1 MEWPWPPHLLAES
14 SFSKEIRK
22 MLQPSITDFLSVE
35 NSNSSSFQLGQ
46 ISRIQGKEIPS
57 ACIHLDWSLQSI
69 ILLYEGSFGWKCLST
84 WLAKKKKLILM
95 ELEYFGF
102 LVFILPSKQK
112 TSPADPTTCTLRH
125 KYSNAKC
132 QSLIYTHTLVPTD
145 AHSPDLTAWKQA
157 QGFQIQP
164 QHLSDAKKNKYIKL
178 QIDWTMD
185 VFIMGKGLITLPE
198 FCNPN
203 GKAKHGCYYCHTLH
217 NSTALTNNNS
227 NKKIK

>member
-57 ACIHLDWSLQSI
+57 ACIHLDRSLQSV
-69 ILLYEGSFGWKCLST
+69 ILLYEGSFGWKCISM
-84 WLAKKKKLILM
+84 WLAKKNLILM

-112 TSPADPTTCTLRH
+112 ASPADPTTCTFRH
-125 KYSNAKC
+125 KYSSAKR
-132 QSLIYTHTLVPTD
+132 QSHLHTHTGSHRRSLPGSHGTEASTRVPNTPPASKRCKEKQTHKTSD
-145 AHSPDLTAWKQA
+145 WLNHGRFYYGERIKNAAWV
-157 QGFQIQP
+157 
-164 QHLSDAKKNKYIKL
+164 L
-178 QIDWTMD
+178 QSEWQ
-185 VFIMGKGLITLPE
+185 
-198 FCNPN
+198 
-203 GKAKHGCYYCHTLH
+203 
-217 NSTALTNNNS
+217 S
-227 NKKIK
+227 